1 MTPEQYKELSYKE
14 KIFADLL
21 VEIIRQNKRI
31 ADMMDMEVKG
41 AVIEH

>member
-1 MTPEQYKELSYKE
+1 MTPEQYRSLNPTE

-21 VEIIRQNKRI
+21 LELIRQNKRI
-31 ADMMDMEVKG
+31 ADMMDLEVKS